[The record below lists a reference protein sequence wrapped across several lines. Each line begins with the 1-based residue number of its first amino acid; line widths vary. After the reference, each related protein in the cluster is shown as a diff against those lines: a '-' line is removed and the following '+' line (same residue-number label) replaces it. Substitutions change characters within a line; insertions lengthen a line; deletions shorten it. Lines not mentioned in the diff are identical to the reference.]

1 MTESDIIKGCKKGV
15 PLYQRA
21 LVERY
26 SPMLMTVARRYV
38 PGYHAAED
46 ILQEALLK
54 IFRAIPNYAPTGSF
68 EAWMRRIVVT
78 TALHALDKSWYR
90 RENGDL
96 DSVEEPFFMPD
107 VYARLG
113 AEELLAL
120 IAKLPEGFRQIFNLN
135 VIEQYPHTEIA
146 VMLGITE
153 STSRSQLTRARKL
166 LQTMI
171 ADREKI
177 KT

>member
-1 MTESDIIKGCKKGV
+1 MTERNIIKGCKQGI
-15 PLYQRA
+15 PLYQRE

-26 SPMLMTVARRYV
+26 APMLLTVARRYV
-38 PGYHAAED
+38 SNRQTAED

-54 IFRAIPNYAPTGSF
+54 IFRAIPQYEPSGSF

-90 RENGDL
+90 RENGRL
-96 DSVEEPFFMPD
+96 EAAEEPFLMPD
-107 VYARLG
+107 VYAQLG

-120 IAKLPEGFRQIFNLN
+120 IAKLPEGFRQIFNLH

-146 VMLGITE
+146 LMLGISE

-177 KT
+177 NI

>member
-1 MTESDIIKGCKKGV
+1 MQKRRTALPTSVG
-15 PLYQRA
+15 RA
-21 LVERY
+21 VFADVDDGGQALR
-26 SPMLMTVARRYV
+26 PRLPRRRRY
-38 PGYHAAED
+38 PAGGIAQDIQGY
-46 ILQEALLK
+46 
-54 IFRAIPNYAPTGSF
+54 PNYAPTGSF